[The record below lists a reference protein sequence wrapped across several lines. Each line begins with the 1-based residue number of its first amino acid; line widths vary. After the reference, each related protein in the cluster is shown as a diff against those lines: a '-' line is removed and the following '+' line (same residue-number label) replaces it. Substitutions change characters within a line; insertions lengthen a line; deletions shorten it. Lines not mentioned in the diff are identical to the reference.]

1 MVLTKGEE
9 KEEEKEEEEEEEAKE
24 RSDECSDCDPLIL
37 FSSSSSAVWYLKTA
51 KAFGATLGTVRIDRV
66 NSPKFVETFVLPRL
80 KDAGVAGAFL
90 FGVCAVLVNGV
101 VASSRIC
108 WIGLGK
114 YALVLLLCFSEDVED
129 PVLLRSKE
137 KEEEEEEEEEEGEV
151 EEEEEGEEEVEEEEE
166 EENGENTLSFF
177 NIRGGL
183 NFFVTAFLEFPEQR
197 P

>member
-9 KEEEKEEEEEEEAKE
+9 KEEEKEEEEEEEEEAKE

-66 NSPKFVETFVLPRL
+66 NSPKCVETFVLPRL

-90 FGVCAVLVNGV
+90 FGVCAFVVNGV

-137 KEEEEEEEEEEGEV
+137 KEEEEEDEEEEEGEGEV
-151 EEEEEGEEEVEEEEE
+151 EEEEEEEE